1 MDGRN
6 EEGDGRGGGGR
17 PGWWGE
23 TRYLNLKGALP
34 QWESLPTDRHTD
46 EPRQAQS
53 KQKRKDAREI
63 SQMMPRSAVKPR
75 PPHRPTRTRHFVGC
89 LNPIPALL
97 LFSSFH

>member
-1 MDGRN
+1 MAG
-6 EEGDGRGGGGR
+6 GWGGGGR

-75 PPHRPTRTRHFVGC
+75 PSPLPPAHPHPPLRRLPQSHPCFVVVF
-89 LNPIPALL
+89 I
-97 LFSSFH
+97 FSLSY